1 MKLGRWLFLT
11 SKNGGKESTVIPIA
25 PQFCLLDSHGDR
37 AAPGNERS
45 WAFAQPAS
53 SSHALLSSVSPFGR
67 KLLLS
72 RVLMVLGLQA
82 QEGWPGPM
90 TFRAWSGVLVFIQPG
105 LPVWDQK
112 KGDGRTGPGNGL
124 YGPSWSRNESMP
136 CLGTPNHSVCAFSRG
151 GSPWDQHP

>member
-1 MKLGRWLFLT
+1 M
-11 SKNGGKESTVIPIA
+11 IPIA

-53 SSHALLSSVSPFGR
+53 SSHALLSSVSPLGR

-82 QEGWPGPM
+82 QEGWPGPT
-90 TFRAWSGVLVFIQPG
+90 TFRAWSGVLAFIQPG
-105 LPVWDQK
+105 LQYGTRK
-112 KGDGRTGPGNGL
+112 KG
-124 YGPSWSRNESMP
+124 M
-136 CLGTPNHSVCAFSRG
+136 
-151 GSPWDQHP
+151 